1 MSTVG
6 AMDRIFNFSSGPAT
20 LPLPVLQQ
28 VQRELLS
35 LPDYGASMLEISH
48 RSAKVLEIMEAAK
61 ERLRQLLSIPASY
74 RILFL
79 QGGARLQF
87 SMVPMN
93 LLRGT
98 RRPADYLLTGTWGVN
113 AMKEAR
119 LEGAVRTAW
128 DGKSFDYDRVPT
140 PGELDL
146 DAGAPYLHL
155 TSNETIQGVQFPG
168 DPEWATAPVVCDAS
182 SDLLS
187 RSIDV
192 EQYGLI
198 YACAQK
204 NAGPA
209 GVTVVIIRDDLVER
223 SGESLPGYLSY
234 RVHAE
239 ARSRWNTPPTFGI
252 YIVGLVAK
260 WLLEEIG
267 GLTAMERRNR
277 EKARLLYDAIDESGG
292 FYRGHAQPQSRSL
305 MNVAFRLPNERL
317 EREFIRQASAHELE
331 GLKGHRAL
339 GGIRASIYNAMPIE
353 GVKALRDF
361 MVEFRDR
368 RVE

>member
-1 MSTVG
+1 
-6 AMDRIFNFSSGPAT
+6 MDRIFNFSSGPAT
-20 LPLPVLQQ
+20 LPLPVLKQ

-48 RSAKVLEIMEAAK
+48 RSAKVFEIMETAE
-61 ERLRQLLSIPASY
+61 ERLRQLLSIPACY

-93 LLRGT
+93 LLRGAK
-98 RRPADYLLTGTWGVN
+98 RPADYLLTGTWGVN
-113 AMKEAR
+113 AVKEAR
-119 LEGAVRTAW
+119 LEGAVRIAW
-128 DGKSFDYDRVPT
+128 DGNPVDYDRVPT
-140 PGELDL
+140 PSELDL
-146 DAGAPYLHL
+146 DADAPYLHL

-187 RSIDV
+187 RPIDI

-204 NAGPA
+204 NAGPT
-209 GVTVVIIRDDLVER
+209 GVTIVIIRDDLLER
-223 SGESLPGYLSY
+223 SGRSLPGYLSY

-239 ARSRWNTPPTFGI
+239 AKSRWNTPPTFGI
-252 YIVGLVAK
+252 YIVGLVAER
-260 WLLEEIG
+260 LLEQVG
-267 GLTAMERRNR
+267 GLAAMERRNR
-277 EKARLLYDAIDESGG
+277 DKASLLYEVIDESGG
-292 FYRGHAQPQSRSL
+292 FYRGHAHPGSRSL
-305 MNVAFRLPNERL
+305 MNVTFRLSGERL
-317 EREFIRQASAHELE
+317 EQEFIRQASARGLE
-331 GLKGHRAL
+331 ALKGHRAL
-339 GGIRASIYNAMPIE
+339 GGVRASIYNAMPIE

-368 RVE
+368 RAE